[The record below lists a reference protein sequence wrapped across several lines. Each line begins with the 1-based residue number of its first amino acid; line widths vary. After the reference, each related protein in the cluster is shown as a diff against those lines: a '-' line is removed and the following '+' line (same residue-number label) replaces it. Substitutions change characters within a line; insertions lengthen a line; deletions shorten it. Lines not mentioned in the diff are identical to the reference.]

1 MLSGELKKIAIELIQ
16 NIVAELQQ
24 RRKNV
29 TDEVV
34 RQFTTPRKLAY
45 DF

>member
-1 MLSGELKKIAIELIQ
+1 MLTGELKRLAIELIQ
-16 NIVAELQQ
+16 GIVADLQE
-24 RRKNV
+24 RRKQV

-34 RQFTTPRKLAY
+34 KQFTTPRKLAY